1 MPSSRKTPQSREYYK
16 KRYLKNRERVIAR
29 TRQYR
34 LNNLEADKRRKR
46 EYYAANKS
54 RHSELSRAHRLRVKY
69 GITITQ
75 YEEMLRMGN
84 GCCWICEK
92 PPKTIRLHVDHSH
105 QAPDKG
111 RVRGLA
117 CFRCNKLLIG
127 RHTAETAK
135 KILAYLESSFDG
147 RNL

>member
-1 MPSSRKTPQSREYYK
+1 MPSRKTPQSKEYYRN
-16 KRYLKNRERVIAR
+16 RYLRKRAGVLAR
-29 TRQYR
+29 QKEDRLANPEKYR
-34 LNNLEADKRRKR
+34 LRKKKYYEAHK
-46 EYYAANKS
+46 AS
-54 RHSELSRAHRLRVKY
+54 HSERGRAQRLRVKY
-69 GITITQ
+69 GITIAQ

-135 KILAYLESSFDG
+135 KILTYLESPFDG